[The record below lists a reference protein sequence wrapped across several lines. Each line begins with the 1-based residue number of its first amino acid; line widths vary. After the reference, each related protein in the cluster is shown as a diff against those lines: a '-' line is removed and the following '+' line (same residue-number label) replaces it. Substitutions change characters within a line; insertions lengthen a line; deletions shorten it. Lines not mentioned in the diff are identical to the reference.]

1 MPNILNHNYPG
12 GIKGIIFDCDGVLFD
27 SRESNVIF
35 FNKVLNE
42 LNLPPLSKK
51 DEEYVHMASAPES
64 FARLIPAHLHPY
76 VPDAAKRVDY
86 QRNILPLLTPS
97 DGLYD
102 FLEFLNAYGVMMAIS
117 TNRSNSVALLLE
129 MFQLTRYFMP
139 VMTTDR
145 AAPKPSPEPL
155 LNVLSDWRVSAAD
168 VAFIGDTEADSS
180 AATGAGVP
188 FWAFGN
194 PSLPAQLHV
203 DGFKSLQEIIEDH
216 FVQKGIDLLT
226 IRR

>member
-1 MPNILNHNYPG
+1 MSDILDNSYPG

-27 SRESNVIF
+27 SRDSNVAF
-35 FNKVLNE
+35 FNKVLGE

-51 DEEYVHMASAPES
+51 DEEFVHMASTGES
-64 FARLIPAHLHPY
+64 FAKLIPKHLHPHIH
-76 VPDAAKRVDY
+76 DAAKRVDY

-97 DGLYD
+97 HGLYD
-102 FLEFLNAYGVMMAIS
+102 FLEFLSAYGVMMAIS
-117 TNRSNSVALLLE
+117 TNRSNSVSLLLD

-155 LNVLSDWRVSAAD
+155 LNVLSDWRMRPGD
-168 VAFIGDTEADSS
+168 VAFIGDTEADSGS
-180 AATGAGVP
+180 AAGAGIP

-194 PSLPAQLHV
+194 PKLTAKLHV
-203 DGFKSLQEIIEDH
+203 DDFMSLQKLLEVH
-216 FVQKGIDLLT
+216 FANNGVDLLT
-226 IRR
+226 TRR